1 MSAMRDEDYIKVEII
16 DGKKYGYVVTNWD
29 EFVER
34 QKQAEAIGLCRLQDE
49 YWDYIFKDFKFK
61 YRLEEIIQ

>member
-34 QKQAEAIGLCRLQDE
+34 QKQAEAIGL
-49 YWDYIFKDFKFK
+49 
-61 YRLEEIIQ
+61 EIHR